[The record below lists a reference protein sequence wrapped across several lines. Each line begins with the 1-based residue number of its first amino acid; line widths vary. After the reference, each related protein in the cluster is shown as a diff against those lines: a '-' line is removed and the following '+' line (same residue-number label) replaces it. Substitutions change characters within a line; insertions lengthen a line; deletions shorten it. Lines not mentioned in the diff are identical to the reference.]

1 MAGTAY
7 YRRVDSGVL
16 TYREN
21 RDRAAV
27 EIRNIV
33 RRIANEVN
41 DYISLEMLLAEREDR
56 EVAIDLSADGL
67 RQLLMQVT
75 IKELGGGVVAASDD
89 QD

>member
-1 MAGTAY
+1 MSY

-27 EIRNIV
+27 EIRNIT
-33 RRIANEVN
+33 RRISNEVN
-41 DYISLEMLLAEREDR
+41 DFISLEMATAELEGR

-67 RQLLMQVT
+67 RQLLMQVA
-75 IKELGGGVVAASDD
+75 IKQLGGGTVAASDD
-89 QD
+89 ED